1 MAHLYRTVFSDYM
14 YIWTD
19 FNNTSRQQSMPTL
32 SLAKITLKYSKS
44 RTKYPI
50 HFSNYVSC
58 ATLSSEMSDDDITPQ
73 IADSTRA
80 FVGHTLPIRLP
91 PILLRLLL
99 LKWRQTRKIRQ
110 RRGRT
115 GPPGLRW
122 LARSFA
128 RRRWH
133 RSNSAP
139 KKKWVR
145 MGWNKICYT
154 LPSLGTIARSTE
166 RRRSNTQVN

>member
-50 HFSNYVSC
+50 HLSNYVSC
-58 ATLSSEMSDDDITPQ
+58 APLSSEMSDDDITPQ

-80 FVGHTLPIRLP
+80 FVGHTLTIRLP
-91 PILLRLLL
+91 PSTAAAQVTPDT
-99 LKWRQTRKIRQ
+99 KNQTK
-110 RRGRT
+110 RGRT
-115 GPPGLRW
+115 DPPGIRW
-122 LARSFA
+122 LARSFCA
-128 RRRWH
+128 ATLASFQQR
-133 RSNSAP
+133 A
-139 KKKWVR
+139 KEKWVR
-145 MGWNKICYT
+145 MGWNKICYNR
-154 LPSLGTIARSTE
+154 PMVNMGSL
-166 RRRSNTQVN
+166 